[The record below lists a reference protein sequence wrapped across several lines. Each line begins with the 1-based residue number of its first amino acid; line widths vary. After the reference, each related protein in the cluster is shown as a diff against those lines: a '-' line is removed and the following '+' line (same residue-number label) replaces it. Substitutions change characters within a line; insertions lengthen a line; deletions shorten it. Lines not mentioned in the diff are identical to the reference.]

1 MPYNSCNLI
10 IYKNYFFYIICVNK
24 WTCSIHYFL
33 FYTYIYI
40 VIYVVDNNVNLLLW
54 FIIDNYELL
63 IGYLIGIFN
72 WNV

>member
-1 MPYNSCNLI
+1 MLI
-10 IYKNYFFYIICVNK
+10 NEHVPFIIFYF
-24 WTCSIHYFL
+24 IH
-33 FYTYIYI
+33 IYI

-54 FIIDNYELL
+54 FIIDNYEFL

>member
-1 MPYNSCNLI
+1 MNMFHSL
-10 IYKNYFFYIICVNK
+10 FFILYI
-24 WTCSIHYFL
+24 
-33 FYTYIYI
+33 YIYI